1 MHFRVVQRILGL
13 LLMLY
18 SITMMPP
25 VAVSVHFAD
34 GQTGAFFNSFVI
46 TFVVGLLTWLPA
58 RNDRRELRLRDGF
71 IVAAIFWLGLGSFGA
86 LPLLLT
92 HFPEMS
98 LTDAVFEAVSGL
110 TTTGATALTG
120 LDSLPPSI
128 LYYRAQLHWLGGM
141 GIIVLAVAILPML
154 GVGGMQLYRAETPG
168 PMKDS
173 KLTPRITETAKA
185 LWLIY
190 VGLTAACGLAYWYA
204 GMSAF
209 DAVCHSFATLATGG
223 FSTHD
228 ASIGYFH
235 SPLIELIAV
244 VFMFLAGANF
254 TLHFVAWRSRGL
266 RGYWSDP
273 EFRAYTLI
281 LCSLTLAG
289 TIYLVF
295 TQQYASV
302 GDSARY
308 SLFHFVSFMTSTGFV
323 ASNFDQWPGALPL
336 SLILVSFIGGCAGST
351 GGGMKVVRW
360 LLLFNQ
366 GSREVQRLVHPAA
379 EIPIRLGR
387 SVVSPRVIEAVW
399 GFCVVYIILFGA
411 MLLVLVGTGLDQITA
426 FSALATSINNMGPG
440 LGLAVADFTHIGA
453 AAKWVC
459 IFAMLLGR
467 LEVFTLLVLFSPS
480 FWRS

>member
-154 GVGGMQLYRAETPG
+154 GVG
-168 PMKDS
+168 
-173 KLTPRITETAKA
+173 
-185 LWLIY
+185 
-190 VGLTAACGLAYWYA
+190 
-204 GMSAF
+204 
-209 DAVCHSFATLATGG
+209 
-223 FSTHD
+223 
-228 ASIGYFH
+228 
-235 SPLIELIAV
+235 
-244 VFMFLAGANF
+244 
-254 TLHFVAWRSRGL
+254 
-266 RGYWSDP
+266 
-273 EFRAYTLI
+273 
-281 LCSLTLAG
+281 
-289 TIYLVF
+289 
-295 TQQYASV
+295 
-302 GDSARY
+302 
-308 SLFHFVSFMTSTGFV
+308 
-323 ASNFDQWPGALPL
+323 
-336 SLILVSFIGGCAGST
+336 
-351 GGGMKVVRW
+351 
-360 LLLFNQ
+360 
-366 GSREVQRLVHPAA
+366 
-379 EIPIRLGR
+379 
-387 SVVSPRVIEAVW
+387 
-399 GFCVVYIILFGA
+399 
-411 MLLVLVGTGLDQITA
+411 
-426 FSALATSINNMGPG
+426 
-440 LGLAVADFTHIGA
+440 
-453 AAKWVC
+453 
-459 IFAMLLGR
+459 
-467 LEVFTLLVLFSPS
+467 
-480 FWRS
+480 